1 MSKERDKIEETIEDT
16 EGTIRSEFAHVAR
29 VFFRHK
35 LGVVGLVMLVSFVA
49 IAVFAPFVAP
59 CDPYEMDLANPFL
72 PPGSPGHI
80 LGTDNFGRD
89 TLSRLIYGS
98 RISLLIGIV
107 VVSISSVLGSLLGL
121 LAGYY
126 GGWVDATVMRLV
138 EVFYSFPFLILVIA
152 VMAILGP
159 SIFNVMWVLGLVS
172 WPLYAR
178 LVRAQVMALK
188 SEDFIKAASALGCSD
203 ARIMFRHILPNVLT
217 PVIVSATLGIPGAIL
232 SSASLGFL
240 GFGVQPPTPEW
251 GAMVSE
257 AKDFML
263 LNSNMIIWP
272 GLCIFLVVLSFNFV
286 GDALRDALDPRLAKQ
301 LN

>member
-1 MSKERDKIEETIEDT
+1 MSKDTGVMQETKR
-16 EGTIRSEFAHVAR
+16 TIRSEFAHVVR
-29 VFFRHK
+29 VFLRHR
-35 LGVVGLVMLVSFVA
+35 LGVIGVVMLLAFIAS
-49 IAVFAPFVAP
+49 AVFAPVVAP
-59 CDPYEMDLANPFL
+59 RDPFEMDLAYPFM

-89 TLSRLIYGS
+89 IFSRLVYGS
-98 RISLLIGIV
+98 RISLLIGVV
-107 VVSISSVLGSLLGL
+107 VVSIASVLGSCLGL
-121 LAGYY
+121 FAGYY
-126 GGWVDATVMRLV
+126 GGWIDGAVMRLV

-152 VMAILGP
+152 VMALLGP
-159 SIFNVMWVLGLVS
+159 SIFNVMWVLGVVS

-178 LVRAQVMALK
+178 LVRAQVMSLK
-188 SEDFIKAASALGCSD
+188 SEDFIKSARALGCSD

-272 GLCIFLVVLSFNFV
+272 GMCIFLVVLSFNFV

>member
-1 MSKERDKIEETIEDT
+1 MSKETK
-16 EGTIRSEFAHVAR
+16 GTIRSEFAHVVR

-35 LGVVGLVMLVSFVA
+35 LGVAGLVML
-49 IAVFAPFVAP
+49 IVFAGAAAFAPVVAP
-59 CDPYEMDLANPFL
+59 RDPYEMDLMSPFL
-72 PPGSPGHI
+72 PPGSPGYI
-80 LGTDNFGRD
+80 LGTDNYGRD
-89 TLSRLIYGS
+89 ILSRLIHGS

-107 VVSISSVLGSLLGL
+107 VVSIATVIGSILGL
-121 LAGYY
+121 VAGYY
-126 GGWVDATVMRLV
+126 GGFVDNLVMRLV
-138 EVFYSFPFLILVIA
+138 EVFYSFPFLILVIG

-159 SIFNVMWVLGLVS
+159 SIFNVMLVLGVVS

-257 AKDFML
+257 AKDFIL

>member
-1 MSKERDKIEETIEDT
+1 MSREAK
-16 EGTIRSEFAHVAR
+16 GTIRSEFAHVVR

-35 LGVVGLVMLVSFVA
+35 LGVVGLVMLIMFA
-49 IAVFAPFVAP
+49 GAAAFAPAVAP
-59 CDPYEMDLANPFL
+59 RDPYEMDLASPFL
-72 PPGSPGHI
+72 PPGSPGYI
-80 LGTDNFGRD
+80 LGTDNYGRD
-89 TLSRLIYGS
+89 ILSRLIYGS

-107 VVSISSVLGSLLGL
+107 VVSIATVLGSVLGLF
-121 LAGYY
+121 AGYY
-126 GGWVDATVMRLV
+126 GRWVDNLVMRLV
-138 EVFYSFPFLILVIA
+138 EVFYSFPFLILVIG

-159 SIFNVMWVLGLVS
+159 SIFNVMLVLGLVS

-178 LVRAQVMALK
+178 LVRAQVIALK

-257 AKDFML
+257 AKDFIL

-272 GLCIFLVVLSFNFV
+272 GMCIFLVVLSFNFV

>member
-1 MSKERDKIEETIEDT
+1 M
-16 EGTIRSEFAHVAR
+16 AHLVK

-35 LGVVGLVMLVSFVA
+35 LGVVGLIMLVAFIAAA
-49 IAVFAPFVAP
+49 IFAPFVAP
-59 CDPYEMDLANPFL
+59 YDPLEMDLLNSFAR
-72 PPGSPGHI
+72 PGSPGHI

-89 TLSRLIYGS
+89 ILSRLIYGS

-107 VVSISSVLGSLLGL
+107 AVTIASIIGTILGL
-121 LAGYY
+121 FAGYY

-138 EVFYSFPFLILVIA
+138 EVFYAFPFLILVIG
-152 VMAILGP
+152 VMAVLGP
-159 SIFNVMWVLGLVS
+159 SIYNVMLVLGGVS

-188 SEDFIKAASALGCSD
+188 SEDFVKAARAMGCTD

-240 GFGVQPPTPEW
+240 GFGVQPPNPEW
-251 GAMVSE
+251 GSMVSQ

-263 LNSNMIIWP
+263 IDSNMIIWP
-272 GLCIFLVVLSFNFV
+272 GMCIFLVVLSFNFV
-286 GDALRDALDPRLAKQ
+286 GDAVRDALDPRLARQ

>member
-1 MSKERDKIEETIEDT
+1 MSKEAK
-16 EGTIRSEFAHVAR
+16 GTIRSEFAHVVR

-35 LGVVGLVMLVSFVA
+35 LGVAGLVML
-49 IAVFAPFVAP
+49 IVFAGAAAFAPVVAP
-59 CDPYEMDLANPFL
+59 RDPYEMDLASPFL
-72 PPGSPGHI
+72 PPGSPGYI
-80 LGTDNFGRD
+80 LGTDNYGRD
-89 TLSRLIYGS
+89 ILSRLIHGS

-107 VVSISSVLGSLLGL
+107 VVSIATVIGSILGL
-121 LAGYY
+121 VAGYY
-126 GGWVDATVMRLV
+126 GGWVDNLVMRLV
-138 EVFYSFPFLILVIA
+138 EVFYSFPFLILVIG

-159 SIFNVMWVLGLVS
+159 SIFNVMLVLGVVS

-188 SEDFIKAASALGCSD
+188 TEDFFKAASALGCSD

-257 AKDFML
+257 AKDFIL

>member
-1 MSKERDKIEETIEDT
+1 MSKKIDRVEETIEET
-16 EGTIRSEFAHVAR
+16 EGTIRSEFAHVVK

-35 LGVVGLVMLVSFVA
+35 LGVVGLVMLIAFVA

-98 RISLLIGIV
+98 RVSLLIGIV

-232 SSASLGFL
+232 SSAALGFL

-286 GDALRDALDPRLAKQ
+286 GDALRDALDPRLARQ